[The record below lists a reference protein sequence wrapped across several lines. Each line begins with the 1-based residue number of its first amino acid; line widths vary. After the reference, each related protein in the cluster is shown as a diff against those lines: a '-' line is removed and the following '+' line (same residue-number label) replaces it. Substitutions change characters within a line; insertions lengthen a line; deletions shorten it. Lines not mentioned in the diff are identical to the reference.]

1 MPSYNK
7 KSREYSKLSSSQKKA
22 YKSNEK
28 YPSLG
33 RAEADKNW
41 VIGKETAEF
50 GGANLSNMEQANR
63 ATIAAGEGVTRRLID
78 HYNRQTTSP
87 HSSPDPHTP
96 NYKVGGTPMKM
107 MMMNGAKPIK
117 KGK

>member
-7 KSREYSKLSSSQKKA
+7 KSKEYSKLSPGQKKA
-22 YKSNEK
+22 YQANEK

-33 RAEADKNW
+33 PAEPDKNW
-41 VIGKETAEF
+41 VMGKETAQF

-63 ATIAAGEGVTRRLID
+63 ATVAAGEGVTRRLID

-96 NYKVGGTPMKM
+96 NYKVGGGYKKHM
-107 MMMNGAKPIK
+107 K